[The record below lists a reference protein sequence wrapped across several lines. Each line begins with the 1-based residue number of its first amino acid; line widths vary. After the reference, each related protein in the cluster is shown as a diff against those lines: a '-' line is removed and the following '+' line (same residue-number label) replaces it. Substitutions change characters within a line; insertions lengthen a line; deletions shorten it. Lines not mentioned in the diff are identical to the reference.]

1 MQPDP
6 GSSCYEPVMDEPT
19 LLAALADDLDLAF
32 EGLVRS
38 RQDRV
43 FSIALRILGDPTDA
57 EDVAQDAFVRAYR
70 ALGAWPAARIRELR
84 LDAWLATIVV
94 NTARS
99 RIRRRSRT
107 AARESRRSSTSSTIR
122 GPPRPRRPM
131 AGWPGPRR
139 PRRGRSG
146 SSPCPSATGRRSS
159 CATSTASSYDE
170 IAEALGRPEGTVKAQ
185 VHRGLGQLRAMLE
198 AEDRADQAAPADTAS
213 VGRSSGPNHQPPT
226 GDAAPDAAPLPQ
238 LQEVTR

>member
-1 MQPDP
+1 
-6 GSSCYEPVMDEPT
+6 MDERT
-19 LLAALADDLDLAF
+19 LLATLADDLDLAF
-32 EGLVRS
+32 ETLVRS

-99 RIRRRSRT
+99 RIRRRART
-107 AARESRRSSTSSTIR
+107 AARESLTFVDELDHPRSTPAQTPDGLLARTEATEAWAIR
-122 GPPRPRRPM
+122 LLALPERYRAPIVLRHVDGL
-131 AGWPGPRR
+131 G
-139 PRRGRSG
+139 
-146 SSPCPSATGRRSS
+146 
-159 CATSTASSYDE
+159 YDE

-198 AEDRADQAAPADTAS
+198 AEDRTDETAPADTAPT
-213 VGRSSGPNHQPPT
+213 GRSGSPNHQPPT